1 MIKKMTK
8 KKNNLILIIPAFLLM
23 GMALG
28 IQTQSVL
35 KQSIIGLIVGIIVY
49 FFLSYRNKKIN
60 SNK

>member
-1 MIKKMTK
+1 MAK

-35 KQSIIGLIVGIIVY
+35 KQSIIGLIVGVIVY
-49 FFLSYRNKKIN
+49 FFLSFRNKKIN